1 MEKEHSEGF
10 GSLLLLLLALFV
22 IICCLEL
29 GSTGNSTTAA
39 KAGAQEEFIPVPD
52 SPATAAP
59 ASAKV
64 ALKQR
69 LIL

>member
-29 GSTGNSTTAA
+29 GSTGNNTTAA
-39 KAGAQEEFIPVPD
+39 KAQEELIPVPD
-52 SPATAAP
+52 SPATASP
-59 ASAKV
+59 ASAKIAV
-64 ALKQR
+64 KQQ
-69 LIL
+69 LVL